1 QDALRG
7 DASPKGPSG
16 PGLGDPLAAGT
27 CQRAVIG
34 EAFPQ
39 AVGRQRPRRALPGRC
54 TGGLLHQKRL
64 SSEMPGAEPTLP
76 PFEVRAV
83 LVGEH
88 EYRLVGPLEQST
100 VAGPKIGGPGGPG
113 GPGGAAGSAVDG
125 DHVDDRTAR
134 AFTYQQRILGPRTR

>member
-1 QDALRG
+1 
-7 DASPKGPSG
+7 
-16 PGLGDPLAAGT
+16 
-27 CQRAVIG
+27 
-34 EAFPQ
+34 
-39 AVGRQRPRRALPGRC
+39 
-54 TGGLLHQKRL
+54 
-64 SSEMPGAEPTLP
+64 MPGAEPTLP

-134 AFTYQQRILGPRTR
+134 AVTYQQRNLGPRTRMQCVLLLDRVEPHQHPGHPPPVFPAGQETVRSQT